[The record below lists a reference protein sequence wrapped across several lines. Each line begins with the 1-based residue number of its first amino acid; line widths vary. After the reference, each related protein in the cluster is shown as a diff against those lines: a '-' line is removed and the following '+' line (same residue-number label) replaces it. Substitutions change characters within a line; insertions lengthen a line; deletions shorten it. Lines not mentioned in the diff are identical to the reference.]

1 VRAHRWRNRRRGEAL
16 LLLDDPLEKVMGY
29 LDSGIRI
36 SVDRPF
42 ARALREVRTTHAD
55 LFAARR
61 WVSVVLEAVEA
72 AKRRG
77 DICSDIGVTDIGLI
91 SGMLSDLA
99 SISPE
104 HGPVTER
111 IRALIHDSLR
121 PEGMPRAALPGRPS
135 SMQEFANDAF
145 AARSGRPRTQSN

>member
-1 VRAHRWRNRRRGEAL
+1 
-16 LLLDDPLEKVMGY
+16 MGY

-42 ARALREVRTTHAD
+42 ARALREVRTTHPD
-55 LFAARR
+55 LFAATR

-77 DICSDIGVTDIGLI
+77 DIRCDIGVTDIDLI

-104 HGPVTER
+104 HRPAVTQR
-111 IRALIHDSLR
+111 TRALMHDALR
-121 PEGMPRAALPGRPS
+121 PEGMPRAPLPSRPS